1 VSFWLGYRFHTRSG
15 KSLTDGIE
23 MKLFYNVEDKPPVG
37 ASILLALQHMLAAM
51 GAIIAVPLVVG
62 SAIGLPTD
70 QMVTLV
76 NAALMVSGVVTI
88 IQCKGIGPVGIRLPV
103 VMGTS
108 FTFVAISISVGL
120 DAGIAGIFGASLVGS
135 VVMIVGSRF
144 MPQIRKLFP
153 PVVSGTVVVLIGLT
167 ILPVSVDWFAGGFV
181 GQEEY
186 GQINNLLLGLLVLVV
201 VIVLSQLGK
210 GIISAAAIVIGMAVG
225 YITAIFMGIVDFS
238 PVKNAEFFAL
248 PKLLPFG
255 LTFTVSGIIGMSIAY
270 LVTIMESTG
279 DFLALSD
286 ATHTKLT
293 GKKLSRGIL
302 CDGLGSALA
311 SLFGATPFS
320 SFSQNVGIVSITGVA
335 SRHVVAVTG
344 VIMLIAGLF
353 PKLGGIV
360 VTIPSPVLGGAG
372 LVMFAMIISSG
383 IGILSRISFT
393 KRNMLIIAVGV
404 ASGMAVTVRP
414 EVLTYLPDSFR
425 VILGSGITTGS
436 LVALGM
442 NAFLGINREDEAESA
457 QEKREALKEQIKE
470 CEACDKAL
478 KEEVALEQKEQ
489 LESAK

>member
-1 VSFWLGYRFHTRSG
+1 
-15 KSLTDGIE
+15 
-23 MKLFYNVEDKPPVG
+23 MKLLYNVEDRPPMG
-37 ASILLALQHMLAAM
+37 AAILLALQHMLAAM

-70 QMVTLV
+70 QMVILV

-88 IQCKGIGPVGIRLPV
+88 IQCKGVGPVGIRLPV

-108 FTFVAISISVGL
+108 FTFVAISISIGM
-120 DAGIAGIFGASLVGS
+120 DSGISGIFGASLIGS
-135 VVMIVGSRF
+135 LVMIIGSRF

-181 GQEEY
+181 GQEHY
-186 GQINNLLLGLLVLVV
+186 GQINNLMLGLLVLVV

-210 GIISAAAIVIGMAVG
+210 GLVSAAAIVIGMMVG
-225 YITAIFMGIVDFS
+225 YIVAIFMGVVDFT
-238 PVKNAEFFAL
+238 PVREAKFFSL
-248 PKLLPFG
+248 PELIPFG
-255 LTFTVSGIIGMSIAY
+255 LSFTVSGVIGMSIAY

-293 GKKLSRGIL
+293 GKKLSKGIL
-302 CDGLGSALA
+302 CDGVGSALA
-311 SLFGATPFS
+311 SVFGATPFS

-344 VIMLIAGLF
+344 VIMLVAGMF

-372 LVMFAMIISSG
+372 LVMFAMIISAG
-383 IGILSRISFT
+383 IGILSRINFT

-414 EVLTYLPDSFR
+414 EILTYMPDSMR

-436 LVALGM
+436 LVALGL
-442 NAFLGINREDEAESA
+442 NIVLGINRADEAESA
-457 QEKREALKEQIKE
+457 NEKREALKEQIKE
-470 CEACDKAL
+470 CEECEKAL
-478 KEEVALEQKEQ
+478 AEEEAVQSREQQ
-489 LESAK
+489 V

>member
-1 VSFWLGYRFHTRSG
+1 
-15 KSLTDGIE
+15 
-23 MKLFYNVEDKPPVG
+23 MKLLYNVEDRPPMG
-37 ASILLALQHMLAAM
+37 AAILLALQHMLAAM

-70 QMVTLV
+70 QMVILV

-88 IQCKGIGPVGIRLPV
+88 IQCKGVGPVGIRLPV

-108 FTFVAISISVGL
+108 FTFVAISISIGL
-120 DAGIAGIFGASLVGS
+120 DSGISGIFGASLVGS
-135 VVMIVGSRF
+135 LVMIIGSRF

-181 GQEEY
+181 GQEHY
-186 GQINNLLLGLLVLVV
+186 GQIDNLMLGLLVLVV

-210 GIISAAAIVIGMAVG
+210 GLVSAAAIVIGMMVG
-225 YITAIFMGIVDFS
+225 YIVAIFMGVVDFT
-238 PVKNAEFFAL
+238 PVKEAKFFSL
-248 PKLLPFG
+248 PELLPFG
-255 LTFTVSGIIGMSIAY
+255 LSFTVSGVIGMSIAY

-293 GKKLSRGIL
+293 GKKLSKGIL
-302 CDGLGSALA
+302 CDGIGSALA
-311 SLFGATPFS
+311 SVFGATPFS

-344 VIMLIAGLF
+344 VIMLIAGMF

-372 LVMFAMIISSG
+372 LVMFAMIISAG
-383 IGILSRISFT
+383 IGILSRINFT

-414 EVLTYLPDSFR
+414 EILTYMPDSVR

-436 LVALGM
+436 LVALGL
-442 NAFLGINREDEAESA
+442 NIALGINRADEFESA
-457 QEKREALKEQIKE
+457 NEKREALKDQIKE
-470 CEACDKAL
+470 CEKCEKAL
-478 KEEVALEQKEQ
+478 AEEEAVQSREQQ
-489 LESAK
+489 V

>member
-1 VSFWLGYRFHTRSG
+1 
-15 KSLTDGIE
+15 
-23 MKLFYNVEDKPPVG
+23 MKLLYNVEDRPPMG
-37 ASILLALQHMLAAM
+37 AAILLALQHMLAAM

-70 QMVTLV
+70 QMVILV

-88 IQCKGIGPVGIRLPV
+88 IQCKGVGPVGIRLPV

-108 FTFVAISISVGL
+108 FTFVAISISIGL
-120 DAGIAGIFGASLVGS
+120 DSGISGIFGASLVGS
-135 VVMIVGSRF
+135 LVMIIGSRF

-181 GQEEY
+181 GQEHY
-186 GQINNLLLGLLVLVV
+186 GQIDNLMLGLLVLVV

-210 GIISAAAIVIGMAVG
+210 GLVSAAAIVIGMMVG
-225 YITAIFMGIVDFS
+225 YIVAIFMGVVDFT
-238 PVKNAEFFAL
+238 PVKEAKFFSL
-248 PKLLPFG
+248 PELLPFG
-255 LTFTVSGIIGMSIAY
+255 LSFTVSGVIGMSIAY

-293 GKKLSRGIL
+293 GKKLSKGIL
-302 CDGLGSALA
+302 CDGIGSALA
-311 SLFGATPFS
+311 SVFGATPFS

-344 VIMLIAGLF
+344 VIMLIAGMF

-372 LVMFAMIISSG
+372 LVMFAMIISAG
-383 IGILSRISFT
+383 IGILSRINFT

-414 EVLTYLPDSFR
+414 EILTYMPDSVR

-436 LVALGM
+436 LVALGL
-442 NAFLGINREDEAESA
+442 NIALGINRADEVESA
-457 QEKREALKEQIKE
+457 NEKREALKDQIKE
-470 CEACDKAL
+470 CEKCEKAL
-478 KEEVALEQKEQ
+478 AEEEAVQSREQQ
-489 LESAK
+489 V